1 MKRFIVTSPKF
12 QGSAEIHYNVN
23 GVLCKI
29 DLNNCTMEERVV
41 HHFKAAI
48 PTSLTL
54 LMNGNA
60 FSSETSIV
68 EAEYE
73 ITFDMFWNAYDK
85 KINRIRCEKL
95 WNQLSKINQ
104 IQSLNGIAAYDRFL
118 KKKDWR
124 SKADPETYLR
134 NQMWNNEWK

>member
-1 MKRFIVTSPKF
+1 MKRFILNSPKF
-12 QGSAEIHYNVN
+12 QGNAEIHYNGS

-29 DLNNCTMEERVV
+29 DLTNCLMEERVV
-41 HHFKAAI
+41 HHFKAAV
-48 PTSLTL
+48 PSTL
-54 LMNGNA
+54 ALLLNGNA

-73 ITFDMFWNAYDK
+73 ITFDMLWNAYSK
-85 KINRIRCEKL
+85 KHNRIRCEKL
-95 WNQLSKINQ
+95 WKGLSKIEQ
-104 IQSLNGIAAYDRFL
+104 IEALHGIVAYDKFL
-118 KKKDWR
+118 KKETWR